1 MKKSKNGYNAVLETA
16 ENNYYIELEKIWSK
30 KYSFNVFSEGDS
42 IRSLNYKIEK
52 LKKSDFTNCILD
64 FLNTFKIKNFDFME
78 Y

>member
-1 MKKSKNGYNAVLETA
+1 MNRTKNGYNAVLETA

-52 LKKSDFTNCILD
+52 LKKWKFTECIID
-64 FLNTFKIKNFDFME
+64 FLNAFKIKDFTFLDF
-78 Y
+78 

>member
-1 MKKSKNGYNAVLETA
+1 MKKSKNGYNAVIETA
-16 ENNYYIELEKIWSK
+16 SNNYFIELEKVWSK

-64 FLNTFKIKNFDFME
+64 FLNAFRIKNFDFME

>member
-1 MKKSKNGYNAVLETA
+1 MNRTKNGYNAVLETA

-52 LKKSDFTNCILD
+52 LKKWKFTECIID
-64 FLNTFKIKNFDFME
+64 FLTLLKLKILLF
-78 Y
+78 